1 MHNTRSKRKRKLAY
15 DRQYRKQQRKSETV
29 RQDEAT
35 YQRLNNAKKKFENF
49 RKNDKIEAMK
59 NTAARLKREIAEMKT
74 RITELEEERDELA
87 KVVLFFTSQNCSE
100 DEEDEDDSSKPEWG
114 IGARLAFARET
125 PKRFRNRTG
134 VTEEQFNEIFE
145 KFDKV
150 APTITNRG

>member
-1 MHNTRSKRKRKLAY
+1 
-15 DRQYRKQQRKSETV
+15 
-29 RQDEAT
+29 
-35 YQRLNNAKKKFENF
+35 
-49 RKNDKIEAMK
+49 MK